1 MGSRSGRGEGR
12 LHCKARCSKPKVC
25 LSLSCLP
32 ESVRVKGQLV
42 PCPSSAGIVFFISF
56 PPTFYFEKCR
66 ARRGG
71 GVGRRSAER
80 AARAAPCACAGAGIS
95 QRSALSL
102 PFLTHFRVSRI
113 LALRPLGAQRAW
125 APERRPRPAHGPTPA
140 PGVLPDAVCLFP
152 ARSQSRTA
160 HRGPLSCLGVCH
172 RLYSGMF
179 FPLFPFSSFVSCCGP
194 SHRLARACPW

>member
-71 GVGRRSAER
+71 GEGTFSRASSSRRSVCLCRRRHFSAFGPFAPFSDPFQSESHPGALPSGGPAHLGTR
-80 AARAAPCACAGAGIS
+80 ASPASSPRA
-95 QRSALSL
+95 
-102 PFLTHFRVSRI
+102 H
-113 LALRPLGAQRAW
+113 
-125 APERRPRPAHGPTPA
+125 PRPGRPSRRR
-140 PGVLPDAVCLFP
+140 LSFP
-152 ARSQSRTA
+152 RQE
-160 HRGPLSCLGVCH
+160 PV
-172 RLYSGMF
+172 
-179 FPLFPFSSFVSCCGP
+179 
-194 SHRLARACPW
+194 